1 VKVDVQ
7 CDEDVI
13 KARRTSKTK
22 RKRST

>member
-1 VKVDVQ
+1 VEVDVQ

-22 RKRST
+22 IKRST